1 MKNNLAWSRVYALA
15 VVIIILAGSSVP
27 GKKIP
32 EVFTLTPDK
41 LIHCL
46 EYAVLGLFLFRWL
59 RLEYIRHTLF
69 KISLLTLL
77 LGSLMGVLDEN
88 YQRLTP
94 GRSPDF
100 WDWVLDSVGVLIAV
114 ILMNY
119 LAKGKSQ
126 KVK

>member
-46 EYAVLGLFLFRWL
+46 EYAVLGFFLFRWL